1 MFFALAMGKTNF
13 ANFGGLEN
21 NKQNLIPNFFL
32 AIVLWSK
39 TKLSASFQKNII
51 FYGPCDF

>member
-39 TKLSASFQKNII
+39 MKLFASFQKNII